1 MSVHNKMTVLADTFA
16 KKSRRSLGT
25 ARLLMG
31 LSALLLVTSVIAVV
45 LCTRV
50 EWSRSIPYLMW
61 VHVAILLVF
70 GTGVLAARRLHSDSS
85 ARVTPRPR
93 ELFAPW
99 IVVVALA
106 SVAAAA
112 PNWAGTPVGMGK
124 SPDGTKVTSRHWH
137 TSADGT
143 RFYESINRRA
153 STQISRAE
161 YEELERGNFAAF
173 ARAWVLFSFISLV
186 MWHFIALRRRDELL
200 PVPRASEPDTPVP
213 EDRTTR
219 ESSSTNGEPRWQSTA
234 AIASIW
240 CLTIVSNML
249 GFVAPPSD
257 TICSMPMSSEMAI
270 LVVAMPLVLFVGM
283 ALFTRRSPFL
293 SPWIASLADEK
304 FGIGSYERF
313 MVRLRP
319 LLLFAAAGLLGAA
332 ATAVSC
338 WRSGAGNMNWT
349 APLFLASG
357 SIAFAIA
364 HFVMRFRRVPGI

>member
-1 MSVHNKMTVLADTFA
+1 MHNKMTVLADTIA
-16 KKSRRSLGT
+16 KKSRRGLGA

-31 LSALLLVTSVIAVV
+31 LSAFLLVTSVIAVV

-50 EWSRSIPYLMW
+50 EWSRSMPYLMW

-70 GTGVLAARRLHSDSS
+70 GAGALAARRLHSDSS
-85 ARVTPRPR
+85 VRASPRPR

-99 IVVVALA
+99 VVVVALA

-112 PNWAGTPVGMGK
+112 PNWAGIPVGMGK

-143 RFYESINRRA
+143 RFYESINRGA
-153 STQISRAE
+153 PTQISQAE

-173 ARAWVLFSFISLV
+173 ARVWVLFSFISLV
-186 MWHFIALRRRDELL
+186 MWRFIALRRRDELL
-200 PVPRASEPDTPVP
+200 PVARATEPNTSVP
-213 EDRTTR
+213 EGGTTR
-219 ESSSTNGEPRWQSTA
+219 ESSATNGEPGWQSTA

-249 GFVAPPSD
+249 GFVAAPD
-257 TICSMPMSSEMAI
+257 DMVCAMPMSSQMAT
-270 LVVAMPLVLFVGM
+270 LVVAMPLVFFVGM
-283 ALFTRRSPFL
+283 ALFTKRSPFL
-293 SPWIASLADEK
+293 SPWIAGLVDEK
-304 FGIGSYERF
+304 FGVGSCERF
-313 MVRLRP
+313 VVRLKP

-332 ATAVSC
+332 ATAASC
-338 WRSGAGNMNWT
+338 WRSGAGDMDWT
-349 APLFLASG
+349 APLPLFLASG

>member
-1 MSVHNKMTVLADTFA
+1 VSVHNKMTVLADTIS
-16 KKSRRSLGT
+16 KKSRRGLGT

-31 LSALLLVTSVIAVV
+31 LSAFLLVTSVIAVV

-50 EWSRSIPYLMW
+50 EWSRSMPYLIW

-70 GTGVLAARRLHSDSS
+70 GTGILAARRLHSDSS
-85 ARVTPRPR
+85 ARASPRPR

-99 IVVVALA
+99 VVVVALA
-106 SVAAAA
+106 SIAAAA

-143 RFYESINRRA
+143 RFYESINRGVPK
-153 STQISRAE
+153 QISQAE

-173 ARAWVLFSFISLV
+173 ARVWVLFSSITLV
-186 MWHFIALRRRDELL
+186 MWRFIALRRRDELL
-200 PVPRASEPDTPVP
+200 PVARASEPNSSVP
-213 EDRTTR
+213 EDGTTR
-219 ESSSTNGEPRWQSTA
+219 ESSIANGEPGWQSTA

-249 GFVAPPSD
+249 GFVAAPSD
-257 TICSMPMSSEMAI
+257 TICSMPI
-270 LVVAMPLVLFVGM
+270 LVVAMPLVFFVGM

-293 SPWIASLADEK
+293 SPWISSLVDEK
-304 FGIGSYERF
+304 FGVGSCERF

-332 ATAVSC
+332 ATAASC
-338 WRSGAGNMNWT
+338 WRSGAGDMNWT

-364 HFVMRFRRVPGI
+364 HFVMRFRRVPGV